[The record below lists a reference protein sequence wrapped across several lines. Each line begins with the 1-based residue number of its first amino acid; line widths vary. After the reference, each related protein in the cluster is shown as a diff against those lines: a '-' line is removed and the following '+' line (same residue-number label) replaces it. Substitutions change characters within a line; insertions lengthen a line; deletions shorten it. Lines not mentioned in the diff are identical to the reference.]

1 METLARKVELKSKQ
15 YKITKLQL
23 FDSSFIYGKSYFEND
38 ETQNCF
44 LMKSVF

>member
-15 YKITKLQL
+15 CKITKLQL
-23 FDSSFIYGKSYFEND
+23 FDASFIYGKIYFEND

-44 LMKSVF
+44 LMQ